1 MILPSMN
8 FTNVSGDII
17 EIQNICVLLD
27 TSPVKGV
34 EVKNVKDFNLTCNL
48 RIKELNLCPKLWI
61 YNPFIFGSQCCRL
74 LIFQTKIIWC
84 IKIHSLKYLKST
96 TFGCRDIG
104 IRKSEFVSMT
114 QLLCH
119 LRISECDHWRKTKIK
134 MFLIRKII
142 LMWGQLPKK

>member
-1 MILPSMN
+1 MN
-8 FTNVSGDII
+8 NLFWSFKFLCLSNHWIKGLGGGEKGGVFNIKVLNFFT
-17 EIQNICVLLD
+17 
-27 TSPVKGV
+27 
-34 EVKNVKDFNLTCNL
+34 KNYL
-48 RIKELNLCPKLWI
+48 ISKELSLCHNLKFSNPYI
-61 YNPFIFGSQCCRL
+61 YRIWCFRL

-84 IKIHSLKYLKST
+84 NKIHRLKYLKST

-134 MFLIRKII
+134 MCLIRKII